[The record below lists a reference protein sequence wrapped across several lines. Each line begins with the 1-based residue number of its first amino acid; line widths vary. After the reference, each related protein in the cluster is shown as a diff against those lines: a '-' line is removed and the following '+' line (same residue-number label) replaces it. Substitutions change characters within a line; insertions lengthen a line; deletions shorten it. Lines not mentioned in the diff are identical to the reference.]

1 MSTANLPPEILALTV
16 EDRIELA
23 MSIWD
28 SVAEESTHLSEEEK
42 QLLDE
47 RLQDHRENPTTGE
60 SWEAVRVR
68 LWKDQ

>member
-47 RLQDHRENPTTGE
+47 RLQDHRDNPTTGE
-60 SWEAVRVR
+60 SWEAVRAR